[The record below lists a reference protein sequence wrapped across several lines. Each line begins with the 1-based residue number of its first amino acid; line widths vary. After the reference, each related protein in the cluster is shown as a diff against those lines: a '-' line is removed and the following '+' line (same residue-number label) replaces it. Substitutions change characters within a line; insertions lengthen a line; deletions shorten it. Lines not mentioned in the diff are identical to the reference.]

1 MKHFVGSVLLSK
13 YVKKNKKSY
22 PESPHRPMK
31 KMTVMTRVI
40 VFVRNGE
47 IFVSTICFDQEAN
60 EKSFEDPHIELL
72 RLRSG
77 VCFKDKTHNALN
89 PTRFVNQET
98 ITVIDAVRAKSRT
111 TGRGVNVPI
120 MNAQK
125 FVNVVRHTHGPAS
138 RRTVA
143 T

>member
-1 MKHFVGSVLLSK
+1 M
-13 YVKKNKKSY
+13 
-22 PESPHRPMK
+22 PTK

-47 IFVSTICFDQEAN
+47 IFVSTIFFDQEAN